1 MRDPPDALK
10 AFAESSNAAKS
21 RMPIPTYVGSNTQYL
36 SIPLLHFNL
45 RGQGNFCEL
54 EIDPPIVFFEEELF
68 INSQPL
74 IKTITLKKKSDGNLR
89 FRIRLEGKSSENL
102 QVALHSSNAQFVNN
116 VMEGEMEK

>member
-102 QVALHSSNAQFVNN
+102 
-116 VMEGEMEK
+116 